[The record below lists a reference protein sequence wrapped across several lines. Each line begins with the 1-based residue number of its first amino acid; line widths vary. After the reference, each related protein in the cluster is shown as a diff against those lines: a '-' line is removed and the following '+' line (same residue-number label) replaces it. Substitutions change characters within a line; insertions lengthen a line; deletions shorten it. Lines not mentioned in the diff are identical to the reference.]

1 MFRKL
6 GPSTS
11 ETFEGSNLA
20 NGKISEAPI
29 FEELNLPNGKISK
42 AQIVQISRLGK
53 FESRKSK
60 TVEDQHFSIDA
71 ANHLNFHLAAN
82 KPGCAAPRPPQSPAK
97 RNQKIDIFIYHY
109 QLPQKPRASLRSLQP
124 HPRPISAIYI
134 YTLFHTWLYRR
145 ESTSNG
151 PPNNYDR
158 ALTGRGGFE
167 FPSAYSV
174 A

>member
-1 MFRKL
+1 MVKFRKL
-6 GPSTS
+6 KSS
-11 ETFEGSNLA
+11 KSLDSKNSNLV
-20 NGKISEAPI
+20 NLKLSKINI
-29 FEELNLPNGKISK
+29 FL
-42 AQIVQISRLGK
+42 
-53 FESRKSK
+53 
-60 TVEDQHFSIDA
+60 
-71 ANHLNFHLAAN
+71 ANHLNSHLAAN
-82 KPGCAAPRPPQSPAK
+82 NPDCAAPRPPQSPAK

-124 HPRPISAIYI
+124 HSRPISAIYI
-134 YTLFHTWLYRR
+134 YTLFHAWLYRR